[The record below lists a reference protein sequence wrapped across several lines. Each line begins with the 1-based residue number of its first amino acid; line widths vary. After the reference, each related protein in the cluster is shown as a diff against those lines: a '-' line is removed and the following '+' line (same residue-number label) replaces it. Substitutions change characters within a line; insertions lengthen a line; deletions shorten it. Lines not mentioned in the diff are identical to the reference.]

1 MFGEDTDH
9 VTNFYEMTITISIIL
24 FLVFL
29 FLSAIHVYWS
39 LGGKWS
45 SDAVIPIKE
54 YSKKVF
60 TPGAFSTFIVAL
72 GLLSFGLFILVKA
85 ALLKFQIPLWL
96 NQSGLWII
104 AGIFFLRAI
113 GEFKYVG
120 FFKKIKHTQFGRND
134 TKYYSPLCLII
145 SILIVIIEV
154 NK

>member
-1 MFGEDTDH
+1 M
-9 VTNFYEMTITISIIL
+9 
-24 FLVFL
+24 VFL
-29 FLSAIHVYWS
+29 TLSAIHIYWS

-45 SDAVIPIKE
+45 SDAVIPIKGNC
-54 YSKKVF
+54 KKVF
-60 TPGAFSTFIVAL
+60 TPGAFSTFLVAL
-72 GLLSFGLFILVKA
+72 GLLSFGSFILLKA

-96 NQSGLWII
+96 DQFGLWII
-104 AGIFFLRAI
+104 AGIFFIRAI

-145 SILIVIIEV
+145 GILIMIIAL